1 VVYVVD
7 FVTTRQVLLGE
18 DTILEI
24 PSVLEWYGKNK
35 VFLVVFSAE
44 APSVKTVQE
53 SLETACVGVVLY
65 DKVVKEPD
73 LAVIDAGAELCISSG
88 CDAVVAIGG
97 GSVLDAAKTIAL
109 IATNG
114 GATVDY
120 QLGGKPVEQIPLL
133 FIAVPT
139 TAGTGAEATKVSVVY
154 NPEKGF
160 KKAIFHTAMIA
171 QVAILDPKTTV
182 SMPPRVTAATGMD
195 ALTHAIESYSSI
207 FAHDISRMYSLK
219 AIELI
224 SKSIVQA
231 YKNPADIQ
239 ARQDLLLGSFFAGC
253 AITVGTCLAHIVGQ
267 PVGAILSIP
276 HGDSCSIFLAPSMRL
291 NLEHAIPQY
300 ADVAKALGVDPG
312 GKNERQLAEAAIAV
326 VEQLCAELECPTK
339 LTEYVSAD
347 QIDITY
353 ILDNIQTSMAHVKT
367 NPRPVSRE
375 LFEELLRT
383 AL

>member
-1 VVYVVD
+1 MVD
-7 FVTTRQVLLGE
+7 FVTSRQVLFGE

-24 PSVLEWYGKNK
+24 PSVLKWYGKSK
-35 VFLVVFSAE
+35 VFLVVFSTE
-44 APSVKTVQE
+44 APSVKTVRE
-53 SLETACVGVVLY
+53 SLEKAGVSVVLY

-73 LAVIDAGAELCISSG
+73 LAVIDTGAQLCISSG
-88 CDAVVAIGG
+88 CDAVVAVGG
-97 GSVLDAAKTIAL
+97 GSVLDAAKTISM

-120 QLGGKPVEQIPLL
+120 QLGGKEVEKTSLL

-160 KKAIFHTAMIA
+160 KKALYHTSMIA
-171 QVAILDPKTTV
+171 QVSVLDPKATV
-182 SMPPRVTAATGMD
+182 SLPGRVTAATGMD
-195 ALTHAIESYSSI
+195 ALTHAIESYTSV

-224 SKSIVQA
+224 SKSIVKA
-231 YKNPADIQ
+231 YKNPEDMQ
-239 ARQDLLLGSFFAGC
+239 ARQDLLLGSYFAGC

-276 HGDSCSIFLAPSMRL
+276 HGDSCSIFLAPSMKL
-291 NLEHAIPQY
+291 NIDHATAQY
-300 ADVAKALGVDPG
+300 ADVAKALGADTQ
-312 GKNERQLAEAAIAV
+312 GKSERQLAEAAIAI
-326 VEQLCAELECPTK
+326 VEKLCVELECPRK
-339 LTEYVSAD
+339 LTDYVSAD
-347 QIDITY
+347 KIDVTY
-353 ILDNIQTSMAHVKT
+353 ILDNIQTSMGHIKT

>member
-1 VVYVVD
+1 MVD
-7 FVTTRQVLLGE
+7 FVTNRQVLLGE

-24 PSVLEWYGKNK
+24 PSVLKWYGKNK

-44 APSVKTVQE
+44 AAPVKTVRE
-53 SLETACVGVVLY
+53 SLEKAGVSVVLY

-73 LAVIDAGAELCISSG
+73 LAVIDTGAELCVLSG

-97 GSVLDAAKTIAL
+97 GSVLDAAKTISML
-109 IATNG
+109 ATNG
-114 GATVDY
+114 STTVDY
-120 QLGGKPVEQIPLL
+120 QLGGKVVDVPPLL

-160 KKAIFHTAMIA
+160 KKALYHTSLIA

-182 SMPPRVTAATGMD
+182 SMSPRVTAATGMD
-195 ALTHAIESYSSI
+195 ALTHAIESYTSV

-224 SKSIVQA
+224 SKSIVKA
-231 YKNPADIQ
+231 YKNPEDMQ

-276 HGDSCSIFLAPSMRL
+276 HGDSCSIFLASSMKL
-291 NLEHAIPQY
+291 NLDHAVAQY
-300 ADVAKALGVDPG
+300 ADVAKALGADPA
-312 GKNERQLAEAAIAV
+312 GKSERQLAEAGIAF
-326 VEQLCAELECPTK
+326 VEKLCVALECPSK
-339 LTEYVSAD
+339 LTAYVAAD
-347 QIDITY
+347 KIDIAY
-353 ILDNIQTSMAHVKT
+353 ILDNIQTSMGHIKT

-375 LFEELLRT
+375 LFEELLHT
-383 AL
+383 VL